1 MMLRR
6 KVSLDKCKHLFQT
19 AVSNRCNALSMATN
33 GAVHDNETRGRVLK
47 AAARLFAE
55 RGFNHV
61 SIRDICKEAG
71 SNVASVNYHF
81 GDKLGLYRELIGAV
95 AEGMNDAKTSA
106 FEAGAGRPPEEQLRA
121 YIRGFLHQLL
131 DQNPMEICWLE
142 KLIARETTEP
152 TPALDLII
160 EKGIKP
166 AAERLNKLVSEVM
179 GLPADDPRV
188 VQGAGAI
195 QGLCIWYRST
205 QPVVE
210 RMFPEMQYTPERID
224 GMAEFVAD
232 FSLAGIRALVQNKK
246 GCERALGTPAAR

>member
-1 MMLRR
+1 MR
-6 KVSLDKCKHLFQT
+6 K
-19 AVSNRCNALSMATN
+19 N
-33 GAVHDNETRGRVLK
+33 GAIHDNETRGRVLD

-71 SNVASVNYHF
+71 SNVAAVNYHF

-95 AEGMNDAKTSA
+95 AEGMSNAKFSA
-106 FEAGAGRPPEEQLRA
+106 FEAGAGRPPEERLRA

-131 DQNPMEICWLE
+131 DQNPEEVCWLE

-160 EKGIKP
+160 EKGIRP
-166 AAERLNKLVSEVM
+166 AAERLSKLVSEVM

-188 VQGAGAI
+188 MLSAGVI
-195 QGLCIWYRST
+195 QGLCIWYRSSRT
-205 QPVVE
+205 VAE
-210 RMFPEMQYTPERID
+210 RMFPELQFTPDRIES
-224 GMAEFVAD
+224 MAEFVAD
-232 FSLAGIRALVQNKK
+232 FSLAGMRALVQNGK
-246 GCERALGTPAAR
+246 GCERVPSTFAVR

>member
-1 MMLRR
+1 
-6 KVSLDKCKHLFQT
+6 
-19 AVSNRCNALSMATN
+19 MARN
-33 GAVHDNETRGRVLK
+33 GAVHDNETRSRVLK

-95 AEGMNDAKTSA
+95 AEEMNDAKNSA

-131 DQNPMEICWLE
+131 DQNPEETCWLE

-166 AAERLNKLVSEVM
+166 AAERLSKLVSEVM

-188 VQGAGAI
+188 MQSAGAI
-195 QGLCIWYRST
+195 QGLCIWYRSS
-205 QPVVE
+205 
-210 RMFPEMQYTPERID
+210 RD
-224 GMAEFVAD
+224 GRGAHVPGTAVY
-232 FSLAGIRALVQNKK
+232 ARAY
-246 GCERALGTPAAR
+246 

>member
-1 MMLRR
+1 
-6 KVSLDKCKHLFQT
+6 
-19 AVSNRCNALSMATN
+19 MAKN

-81 GDKLGLYRELIGAV
+81 GDKLGLYRELIGTV
-95 AEGMNDAKTSA
+95 AEGMNDAKISA
-106 FEAGAGRPPEEQLRA
+106 LEAGAGRPPEEQLRA

-131 DQNPMEICWLE
+131 DQNPEEACWLE

-166 AAERLNKLVSEVM
+166 AAERLNKLVGEVM

-188 VQGAGAI
+188 MQSAGAI
-195 QGLCIWYRST
+195 QGLCIWYRSSRT
-205 QPVVE
+205 VAE
-210 RMFPEMQYTPERID
+210 RMFPELQFTPERID
-224 GMAEFVAD
+224 KYGGVCRGFFIGRD
-232 FSLAGIRALVQNKK
+232 
-246 GCERALGTPAAR
+246 ARPGAK

>member
-1 MMLRR
+1 
-6 KVSLDKCKHLFQT
+6 
-19 AVSNRCNALSMATN
+19 MAKN

-61 SIRDICKEAG
+61 SVRDICKEAG

-81 GDKLGLYRELIGAV
+81 GDKLGLYRELIAAV
-95 AEGMNDAKTSA
+95 AEGMNDAKISA

-131 DQNPMEICWLE
+131 DQNPEETCWLE
-142 KLIARETTEP
+142 KLIAREITEP
-152 TPALDLII
+152 TPALDMII

-166 AAERLNKLVSEVM
+166 AAVRLNKLVGEVM
-179 GLPADDPRV
+179 GLSANDPRV
-188 VQGAGAI
+188 MQGSGAI

-205 QPVVE
+205 RTVAE
-210 RMFPEMQYTPERID
+210 RMFPELQFTPERID
-224 GMAEFVAD
+224 KMAEFVTD
-232 FSLAGIRALVQNKK
+232 FSLAGIRAVGQNEK
-246 GCERALGTPAAR
+246 GREAVLGARATR